1 VRFGSNLEP
10 FLVFLF
16 IYFNAKHSFTV
27 TQMKKT
33 YMIVLF
39 VASITAMIPTLV
51 MADTLI
57 VKERYN
63 SNLSTL
69 SALSFSEENSL
80 DSMFAIDDH
89 TDKAPLSYSDQPYV
103 IVRGKWGNGSDPDFD
118 GYFDGRITFRMTQ
131 VGNRI
136 GIFRGLYN
144 KTSEDEKYSLV
155 GIMKKGY
162 FIGKITT
169 SDAQYKF
176 TGLYYIDQE
185 NQLLKMQWMIPRNA
199 GWAIAQIQIS

>member
-1 VRFGSNLEP
+1 
-10 FLVFLF
+10 
-16 IYFNAKHSFTV
+16 
-27 TQMKKT
+27 MKKI
-33 YMIVLF
+33 YMNVLF
-39 VASITAMIPTLV
+39 VAAIAALIPTLV
-51 MADTLI
+51 MADTMI
-57 VKERYN
+57 EKERYN
-63 SNLSTL
+63 SNLSSL

-80 DSMFAIDDH
+80 DSLFAVDDQ

-103 IVRGKWGNGSDPDFD
+103 IVKGKWGNGTDPDFD

-144 KTSEDEKYSLV
+144 KTGEDEKYSLI

-169 SDAQYKF
+169 SAAQYKL

-185 NQLLKMQWMIPRNA
+185 NQLLKMQWMIPRNS
-199 GWAIAQIQIS
+199 GWAIARIQLS